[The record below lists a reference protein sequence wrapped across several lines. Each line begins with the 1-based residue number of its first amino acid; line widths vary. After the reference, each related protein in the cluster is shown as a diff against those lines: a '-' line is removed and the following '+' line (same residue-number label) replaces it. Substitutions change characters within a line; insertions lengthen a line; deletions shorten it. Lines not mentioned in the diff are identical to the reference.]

1 MAGDVVYA
9 DVKGG
14 ALHTGPHPKA
24 ARRSKESQCP
34 RWHQGFL
41 WLTGSLHVL
50 EVLAF
55 IGLGVWAAFRP
66 HQEKHEIRRLC
77 GNGCDSNMSGRD
89 KSCPLFLEN
98 TQRMVQR
105 YPFQCEPKQQVTSGC
120 PFPAASTPT
129 VIDNQWELHAGKCY
143 HFSARAENW
152 SQSNEDCASRGSRLL
167 LVHDKEERDFIGSK
181 INDKA
186 WIGLFSTTPGK
197 LWTWVNGSTFKAKS
211 WLKEPDQSEN
221 GCGTVA
227 SYTIGSANCSTRL
240 PWVCKKEALKT

>member
-24 ARRSKESQCP
+24 ARRS
-34 RWHQGFL
+34 
-41 WLTGSLHVL
+41 T
-50 EVLAF
+50 
-55 IGLGVWAAFRP
+55 AFRP

-77 GNGCDSNMSGRD
+77 GNGCDSNMS
-89 KSCPLFLEN
+89 
-98 TQRMVQR
+98 
-105 YPFQCEPKQQVTSGC
+105 
-120 PFPAASTPT
+120 AASTPT

>member
-77 GNGCDSNMSGRD
+77 GNGCDSNMSGKRA
-89 KSCPLFLEN
+89 P
-98 TQRMVQR
+98 
-105 YPFQCEPKQQVTSGC
+105 
-120 PFPAASTPT
+120 STPT